1 MPEEQITDNLE
12 KAKNNKRYFEIIDE
26 QFSKYNY
33 SLNKKYT
40 RFLYESDLDIEIKI
54 DDDFNKMYYNELLE
68 LKTKLNEE
76 HKNLL
81 DKDKNVSIDSIYII
95 FNDKTFR
102 YSLWTINMVND
113 EEQII
118 VEIEDEE
125 FLDYIG
131 E

>member
-1 MPEEQITDNLE
+1 MKINERFKIKNYITNSV
-12 KAKNNKRYFEIIDE
+12 NR
-26 QFSKYNY
+26 
-33 SLNKKYT
+33 
-40 RFLYESDLDIEIKI
+40 
-54 DDDFNKMYYNELLE
+54 
-68 LKTKLNEE
+68 
-76 HKNLL
+76 
-81 DKDKNVSIDSIYII
+81 
-95 FNDKTFR
+95 TFR